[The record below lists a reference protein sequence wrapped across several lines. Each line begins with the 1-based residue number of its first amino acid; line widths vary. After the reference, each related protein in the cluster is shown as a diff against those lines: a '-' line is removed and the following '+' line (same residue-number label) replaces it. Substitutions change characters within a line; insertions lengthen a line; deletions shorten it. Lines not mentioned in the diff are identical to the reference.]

1 MARLP
6 LGRRHG
12 RPRELSLELAST
24 AGYLFSGLR
33 VAALPASTPGLVYLA
48 ALALAAAASMLTAPW
63 GVRVSHRLP
72 VRRLRM
78 VFALPLLAIVLRML
92 FTLW

>member
-1 MARLP
+1 
-6 LGRRHG
+6 
-12 RPRELSLELAST
+12 
-24 AGYLFSGLR
+24 
-33 VAALPASTPGLVYLA
+33 VYLP
-48 ALALAAAASMLTAPW
+48 ALALVAAASMLTAPW

-78 VFALPLLAIVLRML
+78 VFALLLLAKVLRML

>member
-1 MARLP
+1 MARLA
-6 LGRRHG
+6 LDRCHG

-24 AGYLFSGLR
+24 AGDLFSGLR
-33 VAALPASTPGLVYLA
+33 VAASPAGTRFVYLP
-48 ALALAAAASMLTAPW
+48 ALALVAAASMLTAPC

-78 VFALPLLAIVLRML
+78 VFALLLPAIVLRML

>member
-1 MARLP
+1 MARLA
-6 LGRRHG
+6 LDRCHG

-24 AGYLFSGLR
+24 AGDLFSGLR
-33 VAALPASTPGLVYLA
+33 VAALPAGTLGFVYLP
-48 ALALAAAASMLTAPW
+48 ALALVAAASMVTAPC

-78 VFALPLLAIVLRML
+78 VFALLLLAIVLRML